1 MAKLK
6 NRYIATRVEAKQCR
20 FPVPG
25 KINLEN
31 VTCDLANIAKMTVS
45 SSLADYFEK
54 EFSSMKSEL
63 SQVQA
68 EVMDKFSEQK

>member
-1 MAKLK
+1 
-6 NRYIATRVEAKQCR
+6 
-20 FPVPG
+20 VPS

-31 VTCDLANIAKMTVS
+31 GTCDLANIAKMTVS

-68 EVMDKFSEQK
+68 EVMDTFSEQ